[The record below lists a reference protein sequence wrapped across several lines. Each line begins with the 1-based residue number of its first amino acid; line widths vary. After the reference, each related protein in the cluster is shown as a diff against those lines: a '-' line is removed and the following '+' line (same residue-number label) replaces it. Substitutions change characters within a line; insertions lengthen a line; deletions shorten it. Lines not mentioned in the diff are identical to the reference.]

1 MASTQ
6 TIPLAT
12 LGARRTRAGVVMQS
26 SNERNQTSSRNENE
40 DDDFHATPALPP
52 VSRRQ
57 QASVLVAA
65 FLAIALSIG
74 YNQCYGVFQ
83 EYYLSANQNVL
94 ISSPASSSSSS
105 STSTASGSQPSTA
118 LLAFVGTLGAGLTW
132 AGSIFVNPWLSRVEY
147 AAQSS
152 ASQRANSNSNAGSA
166 QPLMQ
171 RLLKSAQHGLT
182 ASPRSITLSGVA
194 LMGLGF
200 LLASFATQVWH
211 LLLTQGLLYG
221 LGSSMLYF
229 PLLGPAPEYFNRH
242 RATALGLILSGGG
255 VGSLVL
261 SPVVR
266 ALLSA
271 VGGRW
276 TLRFLAALSVVV
288 GTPVAWAV
296 PPSRFPVLGATHA
309 NANADVN
316 ADSDSEQPPANATNI
331 AVVARRRTHISTAL
345 LVTPAFLLSVAAAF
359 CQSAGAQLPLT
370 FIPSYSVALG
380 LSAGTGATLLAVANV
395 VNAVARVATGY
406 AGDRFGRLNVLAVSL
421 AGAAIAVGALWGMSV
436 KTAADSDAS
445 ATSSASSLSSSASSQ
460 LWLAFIVLYSVAAG
474 GYYALFPA
482 TIADVFGIR
491 SYAAVNGFIYFVRGC
506 GTMLGSPVGGVL
518 LGSGSGGTSSSSSS
532 YSGVVVWDGALLVG
546 SAMCVLGVRWADA
559 VRRGWAWRA

>member
-6 TIPLAT
+6 TVPLAT
-12 LGARRTRAGVVMQS
+12 LGARRTRAGVITQTS
-26 SNERNQTSSRNENE
+26 DDRNQTSSSNE
-40 DDDFHATPALPP
+40 DEEDDFHATPALPP
-52 VSRRQ
+52 VSRSQ

-94 ISSPASSSSSS
+94 VSSPAASSSAS
-105 STSTASGSQPSTA
+105 STASGQPSTA
-118 LLAFVGTLGAGLTW
+118 LLAFVGTLGGGLTW

-147 AAQSS
+147 AAQTP
-152 ASQRANSNSNAGSA
+152 ASQNANGHNANSSG
-166 QPLMQ
+166 QPLLQ
-171 RLLKSAQHGLT
+171 RLLKSARHGLI
-182 ASPRSITLSGVA
+182 ASPRSITLAGVA

-229 PLLGPAPEYFNRH
+229 PQLGPAPEYFNRH

-276 TLRFLAALSVVV
+276 TLRFLAALFVVV

-296 PPSRFPVLGATHA
+296 PPSRFPVSNARSAQNANVDA
-309 NANADVN
+309 NAN
-316 ADSDSEQPPANATNI
+316 ADSDSEQPPASATNV
-331 AVVARRRTHISTAL
+331 VVARRRTHISTAL

-370 FIPSYSVALG
+370 FIPSYSVSLG

-406 AGDRFGRLNVLAVSL
+406 AGDRFGRLNILAVSL

-436 KTAADSDAS
+436 KTASDSDQS
-445 ATSSASSLSSSASSQ
+445 ALSSSPASQ

-518 LGSGSGGTSSSSSS
+518 LGTGAGGASSSSS
-532 YSGVVVWDGALLVG
+532 YSGVVVWDGALLIG

>member
-12 LGARRTRAGVVMQS
+12 LGGLRTRTFNAAHS
-26 SNERNQTSSRNENE
+26 SNNRDLPPHYNE
-40 DDDFHATPALPP
+40 DGEDDFHATPALPP
-52 VSRRQ
+52 VSRSQ

-74 YNQCYGVFQ
+74 YNQCYGVFL
-83 EYYLSANQNVL
+83 EYYSSDKQNVL
-94 ISSPASSSSSS
+94 LLSTVSKSLSSASSI
-105 STSTASGSQPSTA
+105 AAGQPSTA

-147 AAQSS
+147 AAQSF
-152 ASQRANSNSNAGSA
+152 ASQNTSSGISSGSG
-166 QPLMQ
+166 QSVH
-171 RLLKSAQHGLT
+171 RYLLAYVRHHLT
-182 ASPRSITLSGVA
+182 TSPRSITLAGVT

-229 PLLGPAPEYFNRH
+229 PLLGPAPEYFSRH

-255 VGSLVL
+255 IGSLVL

-276 TLRFLAALSVVV
+276 TLRILAGLYVAI
-288 GTPVAWAV
+288 GAPVAWAV
-296 PPSRFPVLGATHA
+296 PPSRFTVSVAPRHTQNPEADADGGNESGRHSATVT
-309 NANADVN
+309 DG
-316 ADSDSEQPPANATNI
+316 I
-331 AVVARRRTHISTAL
+331 VARRRTHISTTL
-345 LVTPAFLLSVAAAF
+345 LTTPAFLMSVATAF

-421 AGAAIAVGALWGMSV
+421 AVAAIAVGALWGMSV
-436 KTAADSDAS
+436 KTASDSDTGS
-445 ATSSASSLSSSASSQ
+445 ALSSPASQ

-506 GTMLGSPVGGVL
+506 GVTLGSPVGGVL
-518 LGSGSGGTSSSSSS
+518 LSATAGGSSSSS
-532 YSGVVVWDGALLVG
+532 YSSVVVWDGALLVS

-559 VRRGWAWRA
+559 VRRGWMWRA

>member
-1 MASTQ
+1 MASTDA
-6 TIPLAT
+6 IPLAN
-12 LGARRTRAGVVMQS
+12 LGARRTRAGVVTQAAID
-26 SNERNQTSSRNENE
+26 NNTSSTPEE

-57 QASVLVAA
+57 QASILVAS

-94 ISSPASSSSSS
+94 VTKSAAS
-105 STSTASGSQPSTA
+105 STSLTSGTTSEQPSTA

-147 AAQSS
+147 AALSRSVPQ
-152 ASQRANSNSNAGSA
+152 NSRGHIGKAVLHA
-166 QPLMQ
+166 
-171 RLLKSAQHGLT
+171 LT
-182 ASPRSITLSGVA
+182 ASPRSITLAGVA

-266 ALLSA
+266 ALLSV

-276 TLRFLAALSVVV
+276 TLRFLAALSLVV

-296 PPSRFPVLGATHA
+296 PPSRFPVTGGSNGAGSDA
-309 NANADVN
+309 NSGENSGEN
-316 ADSDSEQPPANATNI
+316 TDSEQRPAANESGR
-331 AVVARRRTHISTAL
+331 VARRRSHISTAL
-345 LVTPAFLLSVAAAF
+345 LVTPAFLLSVTAAF

-421 AGAAIAVGALWGMSV
+421 AAAAVAVGALWGMSV
-436 KTAADSDAS
+436 KAASGGVVPES
-445 ATSSASSLSSSASSQ
+445 PTSVSSSSSAQ

-518 LGSGSGGTSSSSSS
+518 LGTSKGGSAASSS
-532 YSGVVVWDGALLVG
+532 YADVVVWDGALLVG
-546 SAMCVLGVRWADA
+546 SAACVLGVRWADA
-559 VRRGWAWRA
+559 LRRGWAWRA

>member
-1 MASTQ
+1 MASANA
-6 TIPLAT
+6 IPLAT
-12 LGARRTRAGVVMQS
+12 LGARRTRAGVVTQAAIDNNAS
-26 SNERNQTSSRNENE
+26 SNEAEE
-40 DDDFHATPALPP
+40 EDDFHATPALPP
-52 VSRRQ
+52 VSRGQ
-57 QASVLVAA
+57 QASVLIAA

-94 ISSPASSSSSS
+94 VSKPAVS
-105 STSTASGSQPSTA
+105 STSSFATSTTSERPSTA

-147 AAQSS
+147 AALSQS
-152 ASQRANSNSNAGSA
+152 APQRGGGFSKAVLHA
-166 QPLMQ
+166 
-171 RLLKSAQHGLT
+171 LT
-182 ASPRSITLSGVA
+182 ASPRSITLAGVA

-255 VGSLVL
+255 VGSLIL

-296 PPSRFPVLGATHA
+296 PPSRFPVTGGASGGNSDNSGNSGEIT
-309 NANADVN
+309 
-316 ADSDSEQPPANATNI
+316 DSEQRPATEP
-331 AVVARRRTHISTAL
+331 VRVARRRTHISAAL
-345 LVTPAFLLSVAAAF
+345 LVTPAFLLSVTAAF

-370 FIPSYSVALG
+370 FIPSYSVTLG

-421 AGAAIAVGALWGMSV
+421 AGAAVAVGALWGMSV
-436 KTAADSDAS
+436 KAASADSVPDAAS
-445 ATSSASSLSSSASSQ
+445 VSSSSSAQ

-518 LGSGSGGTSSSSSS
+518 LGTSRAGSAASSS
-532 YSGVVVWDGALLVG
+532 YAGVVVWDGALLVG
-546 SAMCVLGVRWADA
+546 SAACMLGVRWADA
-559 VRRGWAWRA
+559 VRRGWVWRA

>member
-6 TIPLAT
+6 ALPLAT
-12 LGARRTRAGVVMQS
+12 LDGLRTRTVNAAHS
-26 SNERNQTSSRNENE
+26 SNDRNLPPHYNENE
-40 DDDFHATPALPP
+40 EDDFHATPALPP
-52 VSRRQ
+52 VSRSQ
-57 QASVLVAA
+57 QASVLIAA

-74 YNQCYGVFQ
+74 YNQCYGVFL
-83 EYYLSANQNVL
+83 EYYSSDKQNVL
-94 ISSPASSSSSS
+94 LL
-105 STSTASGSQPSTA
+105 STASKSPSSASSIASGHPSTA

-147 AAQSS
+147 AAQSF
-152 ASQRANSNSNAGSA
+152 ASQDTNGGISNGSG
-166 QPLMQ
+166 QPVL
-171 RLLKSAQHGLT
+171 RYLLAYVRHHLT
-182 ASPRSITLSGVA
+182 ASPRSITLAGVT

-229 PLLGPAPEYFNRH
+229 PLLGPAPEYFSRH

-276 TLRFLAALSVVV
+276 TLRILAGMYVAV
-288 GTPVAWAV
+288 GAPVALAV
-296 PPSRFPVLGATHA
+296 PPSRFTVSVTRRHTQNPD
-309 NANADVN
+309 AD
-316 ADSDSEQPPANATNI
+316 ADGGNESEQRSATVTDGI
-331 AVVARRRTHISTAL
+331 VARRRTHISTAL
-345 LVTPAFLLSVAAAF
+345 LMTPAFLMSVATAF

-436 KTAADSDAS
+436 KTASDSDPVS
-445 ATSSASSLSSSASSQ
+445 ALSSPASR

-506 GTMLGSPVGGVL
+506 GTMLGSPVGGIL
-518 LGSGSGGTSSSSSS
+518 LSAKAGGTSSSNYSS
-532 YSGVVVWDGALLVG
+532 VVVWDGALLVS
-546 SAMCVLGVRWADA
+546 SAVCVLGVRWADA
-559 VRRGWAWRA
+559 VRRGWMWRA

>member
-1 MASTQ
+1 MASTDAL
-6 TIPLAT
+6 PMAN
-12 LGARRTRAGVVMQS
+12 LGARRTRAGATLAAIDNDTGNHVA
-26 SNERNQTSSRNENE
+26 EEE
-40 DDDFHATPALPP
+40 DYHATPALPP
-52 VSRRQ
+52 VSRGQ

-94 ISSPASSSSSS
+94 KVTTLASS
-105 STSTASGSQPSTA
+105 TAAAPQQRSTA

-147 AAQSS
+147 AALSQPAQQRSRGRGRIQSKVL
-152 ASQRANSNSNAGSA
+152 RA
-166 QPLMQ
+166 
-171 RLLKSAQHGLT
+171 LT
-182 ASPRSITLSGVA
+182 ASPRSITLGGVA

-242 RATALGLILSGGG
+242 RATAIGLILSGGG

-288 GTPVAWAV
+288 GTPVAWVV
-296 PPSRFPVLGATHA
+296 PPSRFPVMTAGGGSGGSGGSGSP
-309 NANADVN
+309 N
-316 ADSDSEQPPANATNI
+316 ADSEQRPATEPI
-331 AVVARRRTHISTAL
+331 RVARRRTHISTAMFA
-345 LVTPAFLLSVAAAF
+345 TPAFLLSVAAAF

-380 LSAGTGATLLAVANV
+380 LSAGTGATLLAVSNI

-421 AGAAIAVGALWGMSV
+421 AVAAVTVGALWGMSV
-436 KTAADSDAS
+436 KEAS
-445 ATSSASSLSSSASSQ
+445 AVGATPELLASVSSSPSAQ

-506 GTMLGSPVGGVL
+506 GTMVGSPVGGVL
-518 LGSGSGGTSSSSSS
+518 LGTSKAGGSAASSSS
-532 YSGVVVWDGALLVG
+532 YAGVVVWDGTLLVG
-546 SAMCVLGVRWADA
+546 SAACVFGVRWADA
-559 VRRGWAWRA
+559 LRRGWVWRA

>member
-1 MASTQ
+1 MASTDA
-6 TIPLAT
+6 IPLAN
-12 LGARRTRAGVVMQS
+12 LGARRTRAGVVTQAAVD
-26 SNERNQTSSRNENE
+26 NNAPAE

-57 QASVLVAA
+57 QASVLVAS

-94 ISSPASSSSSS
+94 VTKSAAS
-105 STSTASGSQPSTA
+105 STSTTSEQPSTA

-147 AAQSS
+147 AALSRS
-152 ASQRANSNSNAGSA
+152 APQNGRGRIARAVLHA
-166 QPLMQ
+166 
-171 RLLKSAQHGLT
+171 LT
-182 ASPRSITLSGVA
+182 ASPRSITLAGVA

-276 TLRFLAALSVVV
+276 TLRFLAALSLVV

-296 PPSRFPVLGATHA
+296 PPSRFPVTGGANGA
-309 NANADVN
+309 NRGGNSSEN
-316 ADSDSEQPPANATNI
+316 TDSEQRPANES
-331 AVVARRRTHISTAL
+331 VRVARRRTHISTAL
-345 LVTPAFLLSVAAAF
+345 LVTPAFLLSVTAAF

-421 AGAAIAVGALWGMSV
+421 AAAAVAVGALWGMSV
-436 KTAADSDAS
+436 KAASGGGAVHE
-445 ATSSASSLSSSASSQ
+445 SASVSSSSSAQ

-518 LGSGSGGTSSSSSS
+518 LGTSKGGSAASSS
-532 YSGVVVWDGALLVG
+532 YADVVVWDGALLVG
-546 SAMCVLGVRWADA
+546 SAACVLGVRWADA
-559 VRRGWAWRA
+559 LRRGWAWRA

>member
-1 MASTQ
+1 MASTDAV
-6 TIPLAT
+6 PLAN
-12 LGARRTRAGVVMQS
+12 LGARRTRAGVITQS
-26 SNERNQTSSRNENE
+26 SNDQNRSSRRNQAEE
-40 DDDFHATPALPP
+40 EDFHATPALPP
-52 VSRRQ
+52 VSRSQ
-57 QASVLVAA
+57 QASVLVSA

-83 EYYLSANQNVL
+83 EYYLSANQDVL
-94 ISSPASSSSSS
+94 VSTPASSSL
-105 STSTASGSQPSTA
+105 STTSGQPSTA

-147 AAQSS
+147 AAQS
-152 ASQRANSNSNAGSA
+152 ASRQHNNSTNN
-166 QPLMQ
+166 QPPLH
-171 RLLKSAQHGLT
+171 RVVRKVHYALT
-182 ASPRSITLSGVA
+182 SSPRSITLGGVT

-200 LLASFATQVWH
+200 VLASFATQVWH

-242 RATALGLILSGGG
+242 RATAIGLVLSGGG
-255 VGSLVL
+255 VGSLIL

-276 TLRFLAALSVVV
+276 TLRFLAALSVVI

-296 PPSRFPVLGATHA
+296 PPSRFPVSGMQNN
-309 NANADVN
+309 NAS
-316 ADSDSEQPPANATNI
+316 ADSDSEQPPANATNV
-331 AVVARRRTHISTAL
+331 VVARRRTHISAAL
-345 LVTPAFLLSVAAAF
+345 LVTPAFLLSIAAAF

-421 AGAAIAVGALWGMSV
+421 AAAAVAVGALWGMSV
-436 KTAADSDAS
+436 KTATDTGPS
-445 ATSSASSLSSSASSQ
+445 TSSTSSPAQ

-518 LGSGSGGTSSSSSS
+518 LGTSAGGASSSNS

-546 SAMCVLGVRWADA
+546 SAVCVLGVRWADA